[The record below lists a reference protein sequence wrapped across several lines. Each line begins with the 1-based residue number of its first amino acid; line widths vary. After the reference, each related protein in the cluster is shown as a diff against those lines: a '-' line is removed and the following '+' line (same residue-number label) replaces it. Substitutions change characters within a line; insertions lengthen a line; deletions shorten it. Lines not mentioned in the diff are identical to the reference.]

1 MYLSMHYCKMMLS
14 DMTDNRGA
22 CATGALSRNRKM
34 AGATM
39 TANTPMNDRKH
50 AQKQLV
56 AHATLKV
63 ISRDGLDK
71 TSMRAIAHEMDK
83 TTGVL
88 THYFRDKESLLLF
101 TIGAVS
107 EGVTESLK
115 PLFGNGLNPADF
127 VDAFIRLVSYDEATD
142 FYWRAWLALTTASMK
157 GGPVHDAQARAYQAY
172 RDAVTDRLEVLCS
185 HGWLSPDLNIAEA
198 AIKLIAFVDGIG
210 IQSIIS
216 PDVLPPSAR
225 AKLVRE
231 YCNHLFMIDREST
244 NGGAGNTVQRAN
256 ASAG

>member
-1 MYLSMHYCKMMLS
+1 MMV
-14 DMTDNRGA
+14 DD
-22 CATGALSRNRKM
+22 
-34 AGATM
+34 
-39 TANTPMNDRKH
+39 PMNDRKYV
-50 AQKQLV
+50 QKQLV

-63 ISRDGLDK
+63 ISREGLEK

-115 PLFGNGLNPADF
+115 PLFENGINPIDF
-127 VDAFIRLVSYDEATD
+127 VDAFVRLVSYDEATD
-142 FYWRAWLALTTASMK
+142 VYWRAWLALTTASMK
-157 GGPVHDAQARAYQAY
+157 GGPVHDAQARAYRAY
-172 RDAVTDRLEVLCS
+172 REAVANRLMALGAA
-185 HGWLSPDLNIAEA
+185 GWLVPRLDVAEA

-216 PDVLPPSAR
+216 PDVLQPSVR

-231 YCNHLFMIDREST
+231 YCGQLFLLERETKAVAADSV
-244 NGGAGNTVQRAN
+244 AQQA
-256 ASAG
+256 